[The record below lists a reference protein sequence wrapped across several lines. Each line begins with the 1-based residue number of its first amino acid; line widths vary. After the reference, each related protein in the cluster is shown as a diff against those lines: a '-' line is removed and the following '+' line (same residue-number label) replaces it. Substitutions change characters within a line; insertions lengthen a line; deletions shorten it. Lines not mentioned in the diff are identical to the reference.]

1 MSIRTNQNLDAYQ
14 FTVRPLSKEEGGGYL
29 VEYPD
34 IPGCMSDG
42 ETIEEAIANGKEALR
57 DCVAVFQESGRKV
70 PKPGIEAAQWR
81 QRLPRTLYSKL
92 KEALTVFQLD
102 DLENN
107 RFQVQRLG
115 HGEQNGM
122 ILRLRSAFQDAQC
135 AAAIERGISHYF
147 EQQGFAD
154 VMRTGAGHENSAW
167 TQQTQG
173 AQVDLFI
180 AAYGCFNLLT

>member
-1 MSIRTNQNLDAYQ
+1 MPTKAKRNLDSYQ

-42 ETIEEAIANGKEALR
+42 ETIEEAIANGREALR

-92 KEALTVFQLD
+92 TAQAENEGVSINSFVTAVIAEAIGARQ
-102 DLENN
+102 
-107 RFQVQRLG
+107 
-115 HGEQNGM
+115 
-122 ILRLRSAFQDAQC
+122 
-135 AAAIERGISHYF
+135 SHS
-147 EQQGFAD
+147 GKH
-154 VMRTGAGHENSAW
+154 R
-167 TQQTQG
+167 
-173 AQVDLFI
+173 
-180 AAYGCFNLLT
+180 

>member
-1 MSIRTNQNLDAYQ
+1 MRAKNNRSLDAYQ

-42 ETIEEAIANGKEALR
+42 ETIAEAIANGREALR

-92 KEALTVFQLD
+92 TLQAKNEGVSINSFVTAVIAEAIGS
-102 DLENN
+102 
-107 RFQVQRLG
+107 R
-115 HGEQNGM
+115 
-122 ILRLRSAFQDAQC
+122 
-135 AAAIERGISHYF
+135 
-147 EQQGFAD
+147 
-154 VMRTGAGHENSAW
+154 
-167 TQQTQG
+167 QT
-173 AQVDLFI
+173 
-180 AAYGCFNLLT
+180 NTNKRR